1 VDKLRLN
8 KFLAAC
14 GITSRRKAD
23 ELIKQ
28 GKVLVNGEVVSD
40 LSYKVD
46 PQKDEVIVEGKKISL
61 PEKVYYLFYKPKGFL
76 TSLYDPHHRETIRCF
91 LEKLP
96 QRVFPVGRLDKY
108 SEGLLLLTNDGDLG
122 NFLLHPKYGVERRYL
137 VWVSPKLEEPK
148 IKNLLKH
155 GIHLEGK
162 LVKPLV
168 FRLVKN
174 ENKSYVY
181 EVCVKEGIKREVR
194 KMVAYL
200 GGKVHR
206 LLRVQFG
213 PLMLGDLKPGEIR
226 PLSKSE
232 LQNLFKFVAQL
243 KNSKS
248 LARAF
253 SGEET

>member
-1 VDKLRLN
+1 
-8 KFLAAC
+8 
-14 GITSRRKAD
+14 
-23 ELIKQ
+23 
-28 GKVLVNGEVVSD
+28 
-40 LSYKVD
+40 
-46 PQKDEVIVEGKKISL
+46 
-61 PEKVYYLFYKPKGFL
+61 
-76 TSLYDPHHRETIRCF
+76 
-91 LEKLP
+91 
-96 QRVFPVGRLDKY
+96 
-108 SEGLLLLTNDGDLG
+108 
-122 NFLLHPKYGVERRYL
+122 
-137 VWVSPKLEEPK
+137 
-148 IKNLLKH
+148 
-155 GIHLEGK
+155 